1 MLPQWILYFV
11 WAVEFFDDFFPFFGL
26 ETNIH
31 MIFFKQVRQ
40 AFLPRLDGETD
51 QMITFTSNDGW
62 GMSWVSY
69 VRNTVESR
77 AIGSDSVVGNMYWG
91 EGQDCKTATKPI

>member
-1 MLPQWILYFV
+1 M
-11 WAVEFFDDFFPFFGL
+11 EFFDDLFALFGL

-51 QMITFTSNDGW
+51 QMMTFTSNDG
-62 GMSWVSY
+62 
-69 VRNTVESR
+69 
-77 AIGSDSVVGNMYWG
+77 
-91 EGQDCKTATKPI
+91 